1 MLLQRTWVQVSAPTW
16 WLTIIFSVV
25 VEAAPYS
32 DFRRHQEHTCFMY
45 VHSGENAHKINP
57 KKKTFLKENTSI
69 RLMEMTKTIQKLR
82 MKFNEEIETLKRTQI
97 EMKLELKT
105 PGAQLENSKESL
117 KGRMDQA

>member
-1 MLLQRTWVQVSAPTW
+1 
-16 WLTIIFSVV
+16 
-25 VEAAPYS
+25 
-32 DFRRHQEHTCFMY
+32 
-45 VHSGENAHKINP
+45 
-57 KKKTFLKENTSI
+57 
-69 RLMEMTKTIQKLR
+69 MTKTIQKLR